1 MGRLF
6 LATET
11 AMPTIQWAPFFA
23 FMIST
28 TLSPGPN
35 NMASAANGLQYG
47 FKKTMPFILGIICG
61 FFIDML
67 AIAFISSAVLR
78 VIPQFQIYIKF
89 IGGAYILWLAYR
101 ALSVSFQVGGQDQ
114 PPLTFANGFT
124 LQFVNPKVIFFGLA
138 AFTGFLN
145 PLTDDAFYLLIAAA
159 GLSFW
164 VFLMNAFW
172 AGAGSVIFN
181 YFDRPAVKRAFS
193 LAVAAML
200 VYAALNIMGVFEYLE
215 SLGWL

>member
-1 MGRLF
+1 
-6 LATET
+6 
-11 AMPTIQWAPFFA
+11 MPTIEWAPFIA

-47 FKKTMPFILGIICG
+47 FKKTLPFILGIICG
-61 FFIDML
+61 FFIEML
-67 AIAFISSAVLR
+67 AIAFISSAIMR
-78 VIPQFQIYIKF
+78 VIPQFQTFLKF

-101 ALSVSFQVGGQDQ
+101 ALSASFQPGGWGQ
-114 PPLTFANGFT
+114 PSLTFSNGFT

-145 PLTDDAFYLLIAAA
+145 PLTGDAFYLLIAAA
-159 GLSFW
+159 ALSIW

-193 LAVAAML
+193 LTVAAML
-200 VYAALNIMGVFEYLE
+200 IYAALNIMGFFEFLE
-215 SLGWL
+215 TLGWL